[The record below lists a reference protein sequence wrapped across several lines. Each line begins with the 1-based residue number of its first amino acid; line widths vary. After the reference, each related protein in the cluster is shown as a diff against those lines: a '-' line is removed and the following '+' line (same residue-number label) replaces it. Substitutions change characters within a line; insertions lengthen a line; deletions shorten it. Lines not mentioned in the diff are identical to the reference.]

1 MKKLLMFL
9 CVIIMLFGLMGC
21 LTDDSANTLST
32 STASQSPVATQG
44 TAKGGDNN
52 FATPEPATLALLG
65 VGLVGLAG
73 AARKK
78 IFKKDED
85 E

>member
-1 MKKLLMFL
+1 MKKLSMVL
-9 CVIIMLFGLMGC
+9 CVVIMFFGLMGC
-21 LTDDSANTLST
+21 PWDKTNTLST
-32 STASQSPVATQG
+32 SKADQSPVATQS
-44 TAKGGDNN
+44 ADKEGDNN
-52 FATPEPATLALLG
+52 FAAPEPATLALLG